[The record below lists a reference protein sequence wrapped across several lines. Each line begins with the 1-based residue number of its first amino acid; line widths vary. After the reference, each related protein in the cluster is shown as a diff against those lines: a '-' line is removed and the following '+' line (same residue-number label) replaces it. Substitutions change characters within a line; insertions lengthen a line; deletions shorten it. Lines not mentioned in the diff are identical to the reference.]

1 MAVTLKMLSEQTG
14 FSPATISRV
23 LNNDPS
29 MTVGEDTRRII
40 FDAAHRLG
48 YSGSSGRRN
57 QRTLADTLF
66 IGIAEMLSPAEQM
79 TDPYFLYLKNFIE
92 QTCYEHKLQT
102 VPAASRRGRIQMAV
116 RLRCGRHIAIGY
128 FTDQAN
134 QSLCS
139 ISSNITFLDSSPNE
153 LLYDSVVPNF
163 ELGMKQALDYLRSLG
178 HTRIG
183 YLGPKRLLDETQR
196 VV

>member
-57 QRTLADTLF
+57 QRTLTNALSRRADDRSVLF
-66 IGIAEMLSPAEQM
+66 IPQKF
-79 TDPYFLYLKNFIE
+79 Y
-92 QTCYEHKLQT
+92 
-102 VPAASRRGRIQMAV
+102 
-116 RLRCGRHIAIGY
+116 
-128 FTDQAN
+128 
-134 QSLCS
+134 
-139 ISSNITFLDSSPNE
+139 
-153 LLYDSVVPNF
+153 
-163 ELGMKQALDYLRSLG
+163 
-178 HTRIG
+178 
-183 YLGPKRLLDETQR
+183 
-196 VV
+196 

>member
-48 YSGSSGRRN
+48 YSGGSGRRN
-57 QRTLADTLF
+57 QRTLTDTLF

-79 TDPYFLYLKNFIE
+79 TDLYFLYLKNFIE

-102 VPAASRRGRIQMAV
+102 VPLRLVDGEYQMLSASGV
-116 RLRCGRHIAIGY
+116 DGVIAIGILPTNR
-128 FTDQAN
+128 FN
-134 QSLCS
+134 LCAAS
-139 ISSNITFLDSSPNE
+139 AAILRFWILPPTNCCMIPLFRISSW
-153 LLYDSVVPNF
+153 
-163 ELGMKQALDYLRSLG
+163 A
-178 HTRIG
+178 
-183 YLGPKRLLDETQR
+183 
-196 VV
+196 

>member
-1 MAVTLKMLSEQTG
+1 
-14 FSPATISRV
+14 
-23 LNNDPS
+23 

-57 QRTLADTLF
+57 QRTLTDTLF

-102 VPAASRRGRIQMAV
+102 VPLRLVDGEYQTLSASGV
-116 RLRCGRHIAIGY
+116 VGVIAIGY
-128 FTDQAN
+128 FTDKQI
-134 QSLCS
+134 QSL
-139 ISSNITFLDSSPNE
+139 
-153 LLYDSVVPNF
+153 
-163 ELGMKQALDYLRSLG
+163 
-178 HTRIG
+178 
-183 YLGPKRLLDETQR
+183 
-196 VV
+196 

>member
-57 QRTLADTLF
+57 QRTLTDTLF
-66 IGIAEMLSPAEQM
+66 IGIAEMLSHQ
-79 TDPYFLYLKNFIE
+79 LCL
-92 QTCYEHKLQT
+92 
-102 VPAASRRGRIQMAV
+102 AV
-116 RLRCGRHIAIGY
+116 NNIYRTLVTCGRTNTAAIAFFFINMND
-128 FTDQAN
+128 FSNHVA
-134 QSLCS
+134 SL
-139 ISSNITFLDSSPNE
+139 I
-153 LLYDSVVPNF
+153 LLFS
-163 ELGMKQALDYLRSLG
+163 LSLR
-178 HTRIG
+178 I
-183 YLGPKRLLDETQR
+183 P
-196 VV
+196 